1 MGQRAD
7 TKMFTVGVTTPV
19 EILPLRAE
27 REVTIIYN
35 TTGNLMFKFGAGVS
49 STNFTGVVPATDMT
63 PPLYRY
69 TGPITALKQGSG
81 TTVVMVTEVW

>member
-7 TKMFTVGVTTPV
+7 TKTFTVGVTTPV
-19 EILPLRAE
+19 ELLPLRAE

-35 TTGNLMFKFGAGVS
+35 TTGNLLFLFGNNVS
-49 STNFTGVVPATDMT
+49 ATKFTGIVPSNDMSPT
-63 PPLYRY
+63 IYRY
-69 TGPITALKQGSG
+69 NGPITALKQGSG